1 MRNMFKHVALA
12 LPLGAA
18 MIVASPALAQS
29 RTGIAIVD
37 VDRAVAT
44 SNAYT
49 VARTQMET
57 TYKAQI
63 DQFNARKA
71 ALETDLK
78 TKQDALGAAA
88 KAAGSTP
95 TPAVRTQLQGQYDAL
110 QTAQQSAQA
119 ELQRIGQPVGVAQA
133 YIEEQIAAKLNDA
146 LKNAM
151 TAAKVDLVLKP
162 DAAVSFQP
170 SVDITAQV
178 KAQLDTLVPSVSIVP
193 PAGWRPGGQ
202 QQGAAAAPAAA
213 APAAPA
219 AKPTGR

>member
-1 MRNMFKHVALA
+1 MRNTLKHFALA

-18 MIVASPALAQS
+18 MMVATPALAQS
-29 RTGIAIVD
+29 KLGIAVAD

-49 VARTQMET
+49 IARTQMET
-57 TYKAQI
+57 TYKVQI
-63 DQFNARKA
+63 DQFNARKT

-78 TKQDALGAAA
+78 NKQDALSAAA
-88 KAAGSTP
+88 KAAGTTP
-95 TPAVRTQLQGQYDAL
+95 TPAVRAQLQGQYDAL
-110 QTAQQSAQA
+110 QAGQQSAQA
-119 ELQRIGQPVGVAQA
+119 ELQRIGQPVGLAQA
-133 YIEEQIAAKLNDA
+133 YVEEQIASKLTDA

-151 TAAKVDLVLKP
+151 AAAKVDLVIKP
-162 DAAVSFQP
+162 DSTVSFQP

-178 KAQLDTLVPSVSIVP
+178 KAQLDTLVPSASIVP

-202 QQGAAAAPAAA
+202 QQGAAPAAV
-213 APAAPA
+213 APAAPT

>member
-1 MRNMFKHVALA
+1 MRNTFKQLALA

-18 MIVASPALAQS
+18 LMAATPALAQS
-29 RTGIAIVD
+29 RAGIAVVD
-37 VDRAVAT
+37 VERAVAT

-63 DQFNARKA
+63 DQFNSRKT

-78 TKQDALGAAA
+78 TKQTALNSALQ
-88 KAAGSTP
+88 AAGNKP
-95 TPAVRTQLQGQYDAL
+95 TPAIESQYQAL
-110 QTAQQSAQA
+110 QTSQQSAQA
-119 ELQRIGQPVGVAQA
+119 ELQRIGTPVAMAQA
-133 YIEEQIAAKLNDA
+133 YVEEQISAKLGDA

-162 DAAVSFQP
+162 EGTVSYQP
-170 SVDITAQV
+170 TVDLTAQV
-178 KAQLDTLVPSVSIVP
+178 KAQLDTLIPNASITP

-202 QQGAAAAPAAA
+202 QQQQGAAPAAA
-213 APAAPA
+213 APASPA
-219 AKPTGR
+219 ARPTGR

>member
-1 MRNMFKHVALA
+1 MRNSFKHIALA
-12 LPLGAA
+12 LPIGAA
-18 MIVASPALAQS
+18 MMVAAPAMAQS
-29 RTGIAIVD
+29 KLGIAVAD
-37 VDRAVAT
+37 VEAAVAN

-49 VARTQMET
+49 VARGQMNT

-78 TKQDALGAAA
+78 TKQDALNAAA
-88 KAAGSTP
+88 KAAGTSP
-95 TPAVRTQLQGQYDAL
+95 TPAVRTQLQGQYEAL
-110 QTAQQSAQA
+110 QTAQQNAQA
-119 ELQRIGQPVGVAQA
+119 ELQRIGQPVALAQA
-133 YIEEQIAAKLNDA
+133 YVEEQIAAKLNDA
-146 LKNAM
+146 LKGAM

-162 DAAVSFQP
+162 DSAVSFQP

-178 KAQLDTLVPSVSIVP
+178 KAQLDTLVPSASIVP

-202 QQGAAAAPAAA
+202 SAAAPAAA
-213 APAAPA
+213 APASPA

>member
-1 MRNMFKHVALA
+1 MRNTFKNLALA

-18 MIVASPALAQS
+18 LLVAAPAMAQS
-29 RTGIAIVD
+29 RQGVAVVD
-37 VDRAVAT
+37 VDRAVGT

-63 DQFNARKA
+63 DQFNSRKT

-78 TKQDALGAAA
+78 TKQDALNAAI
-88 KAAGSTP
+88 KAAGGKP
-95 TPAVRTQLQGQYDAL
+95 TPALEGQVQAY
-110 QTAQQSAQA
+110 QTSQQNAQA
-119 ELQRIGQPVGVAQA
+119 ELQRIGQPIAVAQA
-133 YIEEQIAAKLNDA
+133 YVEEQITAKLTDA

-162 DAAVSFQP
+162 ESAVSFQP

-178 KAQLDTLVPSVSIVP
+178 KQQLDTLVPNVSITP

-202 QQGAAAAPAAA
+202 QQGAAPAA
-213 APAAPA
+213 AAPA